1 MQSIKDNKTT
11 DERIDYKLSDAN
23 IRYFPN
29 FFTREKSD
37 ALLDRLIDTIPWKQ
51 NTIKMYG
58 KENLVPRLES
68 WHGNDGKSYGY
79 SGIRMNPMPWTPE
92 LLFIKGRIE
101 ENSETQ
107 FNSVLINYYR
117 GGKDRVAWH
126 SDDEKELGRNPVIGS
141 ISLGAERKFRLR
153 HKEYKNNGL
162 KKEILLCHGSLLLM
176 SGPTQHFWMHEIP
189 RTTKPIGA
197 RVNLTFR
204 FIH

>member
-1 MQSIKDNKTT
+1 MQSTKDKQTT
-11 DERIDYKLSDAN
+11 DEGIDYQLPDAN

-29 FFTREKSD
+29 FFTLEKSD

-101 ENSETQ
+101 ENLS
-107 FNSVLINYYR
+107 LI
-117 GGKDRVAWH
+117 H
-126 SDDEKELGRNPVIGS
+126 I
-141 ISLGAERKFRLR
+141 
-153 HKEYKNNGL
+153 
-162 KKEILLCHGSLLLM
+162 
-176 SGPTQHFWMHEIP
+176 
-189 RTTKPIGA
+189 
-197 RVNLTFR
+197 
-204 FIH
+204 